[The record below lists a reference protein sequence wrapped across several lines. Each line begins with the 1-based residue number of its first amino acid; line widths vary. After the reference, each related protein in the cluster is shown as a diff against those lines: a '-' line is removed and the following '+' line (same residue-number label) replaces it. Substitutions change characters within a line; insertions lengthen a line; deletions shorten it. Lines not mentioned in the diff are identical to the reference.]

1 MTPHYPLGVFFASPT
16 RKGMVFNL
24 EIFDERLKIT
34 NAKLLS
40 NPTIGSGY
48 GVVQMSSFSTNN
60 RDYISIISAEN
71 DSLHATIFDVKNDFS
86 VLESTTNFFNTGPL
100 NLSTLPM
107 ARISKNKGKDGLL
120 LPIGTDHV
128 FLLNIVDSSILVSST
143 NILKKDA
150 FPKDNPNNLHSV
162 MKSRENVVALK
173 SLNPNPT
180 NSFTNF
186 EEKNLPAP
194 DENFS
199 PKLLR

>member
-1 MTPHYPLGVFFASPT
+1 
-16 RKGMVFNL
+16 
-24 EIFDERLKIT
+24 
-34 NAKLLS
+34 
-40 NPTIGSGY
+40 
-48 GVVQMSSFSTNN
+48 MSSFSTNN

-86 VLESTTNFFNTGPL
+86 VLESATKFFNTGPL

-173 SLNPNPT
+173 IFKSKFNQ
-180 NSFTNF
+180 FF
-186 EEKNLPAP
+186 Y
-194 DENFS
+194 
-199 PKLLR
+199 